1 MMSDKRYDKESKEVS
16 DYAEPYSVC
25 NNVYMQHAMALGN
38 ITSKRKEKAEEANA
52 ADEPDKKGG
61 DGRRGKE
68 RGKKDNATVA
78 LKGDAEANALVQLT
92 LRETAHG
99 ARIATSNTSRL
110 MI

>member
-1 MMSDKRYDKESKEVS
+1 MLQTNPIKRGE
-16 DYAEPYSVC
+16 
-25 NNVYMQHAMALGN
+25 
-38 ITSKRKEKAEEANA
+38 TAEEA
-52 ADEPDKKGG
+52 EEEKGEKK
-61 DGRRGKE
+61 
-68 RGKKDNATVA
+68 NATVA